1 MDRQA
6 AIRYFNGLARAI
18 GPDNLG
24 MPVDATANAV
34 NLGLAGIGYLG
45 HKAGL
50 LREPLALID
59 KPVGGS
65 DWIAEKLGNADDGSG
80 AYSAG
85 RLTPLAVGLARM
97 GGQGVV
103 KAMDKIV
110 AQGPASAGKA
120 AQRGAIRVSR
130 GPGDTPNPELVLST
144 SMNQGDLPNLMTK
157 GGALELYSPSFG
169 IKRGSVMSEF
179 GDLALIPKL
188 GAFDPATSQSTLFNR
203 DAYTARFGDF
213 SGRIAKTA
221 LEPKQVP
228 LKGDH
233 DSIMQVLMSP
243 DTASINGTPLGELTS
258 LRPMYE
264 QFSSVARQ
272 LGPEAAFDR
281 LRSMDTNFFDER
293 AIQGLGRLYQGK
305 GGITLPAPRQL
316 LPEAQLRMM
325 ERTALGIRPE
335 DLKMNEGVGLG
346 GSAGDMDNFW
356 HTLAVKTSPAFRSFQ
371 AYERSPLGAGLLKV
385 GPAREAEYQQKVRE
399 KAFGDNF
406 GWLSNDAKK
415 EAVAMVPR
423 GPGDLR
429 DELAGSFAPGG
440 LQGAIATSYR
450 GNGFSQAQLDA
461 DVPALYKAAA
471 LARRGIQ
478 HTPSAYAE
486 LKAIGSVPVN
496 RDSFAG
502 AILTDGATPETA
514 QILER
519 LGLPYATRTY
529 RSTPEQDLEL
539 VNMLQRGMA
548 APRQPAK

>member
-34 NLGLAGIGYLG
+34 NLGLAGVGYLG
-45 HKAGL
+45 HKTGL

-65 DWIAEKLGNADDGSG
+65 DWIAEKLGNPDDGTG

-85 RLTPLAVGLARM
+85 RITPLMAGMARM
-97 GGQGVV
+97 GGQGMV
-103 KAMDKIV
+103 KAMDKLV

-169 IKRGSVMSEF
+169 IKRGNVMSEF

-203 DAYTARFGDF
+203 DAYTARYSDF
-213 SGRIAKTA
+213 SGQIAKRA
-221 LEPKQVP
+221 LAPRRVP
-228 LKGDH
+228 IKGDH
-233 DSIMQVLMSP
+233 DSIMQVLMAP
-243 DTASINGTPLGELTS
+243 DTALMSGVQLGEMAW

-264 QFSSVARQ
+264 QFFSVAQQ

-293 AIQGLGRLYQGK
+293 ALTGLEYLYKTK
-305 GGITLPAPRQL
+305 GGITLPAPAQIR
-316 LPEAQLRMM
+316 PEAQLRML

-335 DLKMNEGVGLG
+335 DLRLNEGVGLG
-346 GSAGDMDNFW
+346 GSSGDMDNVW

-399 KAFGDNF
+399 KAFGDRF
-406 GWLSNDAKK
+406 GWLDNEAKK

-423 GPGDLR
+423 GLGDLR
-429 DELAGSFAPGG
+429 DELADSFGPGS

-450 GNGFSQAQLDA
+450 NNGFTQAQMDA
-461 DVPALYKAAA
+461 DAPGLYKAAA

-502 AILTDGATPETA
+502 AILTGGATDETA

-519 LGLPYATRTY
+519 LGLPYTTRAY
-529 RSTPEQDLEL
+529 SSTPEEDLAL